1 MHVIVP
7 DGSFLYMSAQMDDEY
22 DHDITAE
29 IFVEGELAVHPTSTA
44 SYGIASASSTAR

>member
-7 DGSFLYMSAQMDDEY
+7 DGSFLYMSAQTDDEY